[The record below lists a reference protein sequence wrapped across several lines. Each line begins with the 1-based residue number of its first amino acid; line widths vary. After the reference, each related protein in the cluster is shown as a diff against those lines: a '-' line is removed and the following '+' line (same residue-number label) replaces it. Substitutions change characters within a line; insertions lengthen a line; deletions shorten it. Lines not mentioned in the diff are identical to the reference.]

1 MRVGSDRRLQHD
13 PQSHVRATRHY
24 WNDDG
29 DVHLRFP
36 LEIAERRAAV
46 SLLGIS
52 GATGGICVDFLFHVV
67 CHRRQ
72 TRHPRA
78 HRHFGFCDRRA
89 GVLSLAQNHKPL
101 KFFNWLF
108 DVLPTPFWVYAIS
121 IGAGASGLLPNDLPL
136 YDQIVKHVL
145 PLAICTMLLGV
156 PVKDVVRMGRPAL
169 LELGLA
175 SATVFVAQ
183 ILAYVALVH
192 WLPDDAWKS
201 VGALLG
207 TWIGG
212 SANMLAVK
220 EILQLKADSLT
231 PLIIVD
237 TILSYT
243 WMAILLASV
252 RFQTRFVMT
261 SPLVGE
267 VGPPLAGRVGDFNNP
282 EEKKE
287 RPLSVPP
294 LAGHL
299 PPQGGKATITA
310 VIVAMAVG
318 ELSIFLGAQIKN
330 FLPQLSA
337 NAWSLLLVS
346 LLSVALSPW
355 VAPLFKNP
363 KIRKSG
369 SWLLYT
375 VLFAIGVRTNVHGSM
390 GSSIF
395 FVYGVLTFALHGFLL
410 WHVGRWAKLPLSFLA
425 TASQA
430 NIGGAASAPIVAEA
444 YQPGTGYLGVLMA
457 VAGAV
462 MGTYAGLV
470 GAALCRFL
478 RAPLLC
484 RQTALTS

>member
-1 MRVGSDRRLQHD
+1 M
-13 PQSHVRATRHY
+13 
-24 WNDDG
+24 
-29 DVHLRFP
+29 
-36 LEIAERRAAV
+36 
-46 SLLGIS
+46 
-52 GATGGICVDFLFHVV
+52 
-67 CHRRQ
+67 
-72 TRHPRA
+72 
-78 HRHFGFCDRRA
+78 
-89 GVLSLAQNHKPL
+89 

-108 DVLPTPFWVYAIS
+108 DILPTPFWVYAVS

-136 YDQIVKHVL
+136 YDQVVKHVL

-156 PVKDVVRMGRPAL
+156 PVKDVAHMGRQAL
-169 LELGLA
+169 LALGLA

-183 ILAYVALVH
+183 VLAYVALVR

-252 RFQTRFVMT
+252 RFQPYFNRDIVIADPVVQKTDSRLKISGMT
-261 SPLVGE
+261 ALMIAALIALG
-267 VGPPLAGRVGDFNNP
+267 
-282 EEKKE
+282 
-287 RPLSVPP
+287 
-294 LAGHL
+294 
-299 PPQGGKATITA
+299 
-310 VIVAMAVG
+310 VG
-318 ELSIFLGAQIKN
+318 ELSIFLGAQLKN
-330 FLPQLSA
+330 LMPQLSA

-346 LLSVALSPW
+346 LISVMLSPW

-363 KIRKSG
+363 QIRKSG

-375 VLFAIGVRTNVHGSM
+375 VLFAIGVRTNVHGSV

-395 FVYGVLTFALHGFLL
+395 FVYGILTFALHGALL
-410 WHVGRWAKLPLSFLA
+410 WYLGRWAKLPLSFLV

-444 YQPGTGYLGVLMA
+444 FQPGTGYLGVLMA

-462 MGTYAGLV
+462 MGTYAGLA

-478 RAPLLC
+478 GSALLGRPL
-484 RQTALTS
+484 